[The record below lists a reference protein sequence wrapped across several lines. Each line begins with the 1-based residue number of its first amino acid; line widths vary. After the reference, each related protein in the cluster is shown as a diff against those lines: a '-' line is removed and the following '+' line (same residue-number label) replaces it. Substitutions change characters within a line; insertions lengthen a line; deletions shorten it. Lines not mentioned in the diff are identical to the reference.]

1 MEEEIESE
9 TLIEI
14 NRVGY
19 EYMEARSNKLHKS
32 LTTDGEWLKEQ
43 GNVIGHYA
51 IKGSTRSSQ
60 FSPLLHGDRGERQ

>member
-51 IKGSTRSSQ
+51 IKGSTRNSQ